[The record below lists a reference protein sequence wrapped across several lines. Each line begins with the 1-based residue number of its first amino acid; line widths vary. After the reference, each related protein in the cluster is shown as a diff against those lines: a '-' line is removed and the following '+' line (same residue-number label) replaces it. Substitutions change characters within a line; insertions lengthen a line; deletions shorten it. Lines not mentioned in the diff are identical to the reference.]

1 MISKKVTLTIN
12 DYKVK
17 LSSPICLYRADAI
30 YLIFSIYEYGIEVN
44 GGVREKK
51 LMPIYPLNAVL
62 LLESPDNQDFIESV
76 RVNGNEIIFHIDSKY
91 TNFVGT
97 SRMQLILT
105 DENCCQITIPE
116 FPFEVR
122 NNIYDGFFTN
132 QDLILVDE
140 NNNPIITEQDAEIK
154 VGESIGNVN
163 HEIKELPLDDDL
175 TGEEDILLQDTD
187 GITKRTKVSNFPTR
201 NEFNELEEIVNPFNV
216 TLSASQTIVELG
228 DKKNIELV
236 WDYNKEIVSQTIND
250 STLDIE
256 ERTKVYEQVSK
267 TTTFT
272 LKATSTL
279 NKELSKSIT
288 INFFNGIYYGTS
300 SSTSINFELI
310 FGLTKTLSNSK
321 SRTINVNAIEDQYI
335 YYALPSRLGE
345 VEFKVNG
352 FSGGFSLVKTF
363 NLANSYGYE
372 EQYYVY
378 RSTYTNLGQTT
389 VIIS

>member
-122 NNIYDGFFTN
+122 NNINDGFFTN

-140 NNNPIITEQDAEIK
+140 NKNPIITEQDTEIK
-154 VGESIGNVN
+154 VGESIGNVS

-228 DKKNIELV
+228 DKKNIDLV

-250 STLDIE
+250 YTLDIE
-256 ERTKVYEQVSK
+256 ERTKVYEQVSN

-279 NKELSKSIT
+279 NKVLSKTIT
-288 INFFNGIYYGTS
+288 INFFNGIYYVTS
-300 SSTSINFELI
+300 SSTILDF
-310 FGLTKTLSNSK
+310 
-321 SRTINVNAIEDQYI
+321 
-335 YYALPSRLGE
+335 
-345 VEFKVNG
+345 
-352 FSGGFSLVKTF
+352 
-363 NLANSYGYE
+363 
-372 EQYYVY
+372 
-378 RSTYTNLGQTT
+378 
-389 VIIS
+389 